1 MRRKLLVLA
10 LLIAGCVVG
19 LSGRPSTARSFPL
32 CNSGYCATNP
42 NKVCTCP
49 AGTLR
54 AGLPAPCGTWTADCN
69 DL

>member
-1 MRRKLLVLA
+1 MIRKLAILAVLM
-10 LLIAGCVVG
+10 GTCV
-19 LSGRPSTARSFPL
+19 LCPAGRPSAARSFPL
-32 CNSGYCATNP
+32 CNSGYCANNP

-49 AGTLR
+49 SGTVR